1 MNRTAIYARVST
13 TDQDYAMQ
21 VEELRR
27 IASQSKWEVVGEYTE
42 KVSGAK
48 SRGKRPELDRLLKDI
63 HKRKIDNVMVWKLD
77 RLGRSL
83 VDLIHIIEEINKS
96 GANLYSREDGIDTNT
111 KYGKLLF
118 TFIGSFAE
126 FQRDLINENVIA
138 GQARAKER
146 GVKFGRPAMRDSKR
160 KRIEDTLAS
169 GLSSRKTAEKLNV
182 PYGTVSKI
190 RREMSEADPTL
201 RRERL
206 ANIDLGTFRVK
217 RTKDSTTV
225 KKIAE
230 GVDPKALKEALDVQ
244 VTELNYIP
252 VNKPKQSD
260 VA

>member
-1 MNRTAIYARVST
+1 
-13 TDQDYAMQ
+13 
-21 VEELRR
+21 
-27 IASQSKWEVVGEYTE
+27 
-42 KVSGAK
+42 
-48 SRGKRPELDRLLKDI
+48 
-63 HKRKIDNVMVWKLD
+63 
-77 RLGRSL
+77 
-83 VDLIHIIEEINKS
+83 
-96 GANLYSREDGIDTNT
+96 
-111 KYGKLLF
+111 
-118 TFIGSFAE
+118 
-126 FQRDLINENVIA
+126 
-138 GQARAKER
+138 
-146 GVKFGRPAMRDSKR
+146 MRDSKR

-225 KKIAE
+225 KKVAE